1 MSGLYLLSIVVSLL
15 GMAIIDYRYKL
26 ALFKHNSR
34 AIKILAI
41 ATSIFIVWDIAGI
54 LSGIFFIGSGDLL
67 VGIRVGEFPIEEL
80 FFLALLN
87 YFSLL
92 LYLLIKRRR
101 KSL

>member
-1 MSGLYLLSIVVSLL
+1 MRGLYLLSLVVSLA

-26 ALFKHNSR
+26 ALFKYKSR
-34 AIKILAI
+34 TIKILAI

-54 LSGIFFIGSGDLL
+54 LSGIFFIGSNDLL
-67 VGIRVGEFPIEEL
+67 VGICVGEFPIEEL

-87 YFSLL
+87 YVSLL

-101 KSL
+101 KLL